1 MKAQYIMQDSL
12 VLSFSYFHALI
23 VQCLQMILSSTH
35 NNTVPVKYNLSI
47 SILHGQKSWGQSHFH
62 TIAVLQWIKLLFF
75 FFQIIFS
82 SISLLFPVSHLL
94 TLYDLYL

>member
-75 FFQIIFS
+75 FFPNNIFIYLS
-82 SISLLFPVSHLL
+82 ALSCFPSAHFI
-94 TLYDLYL
+94 

>member
-82 SISLLFPVSHLL
+82 SISALSCFPSAHFI
-94 TLYDLYL
+94 